1 MQEETAVSATA
12 LKDESQLVT
21 FLLKDEEFGFDIMS
35 VQEIIRLP
43 RMAKVPR
50 TPEYV
55 EGIANLRGVV
65 LPVIDMRNR
74 FGMERAEETDRT
86 RVLVVDIDGA
96 KTGLRVDRVKQVTR
110 VLRSEI
116 ETPPSAIRG
125 TNSDYLEGV
134 VKLDK
139 GQRIVMALNA
149 AQVCSIGVARHN
161 VSVSGLATSSTAGA
175 DKSADASR
183 STDEDV
189 QKMVTFRI
197 AKEEF
202 AFHMEHVREI
212 LRVQTPNQVPDV
224 PDYVLGVLT
233 VRGQI
238 LPVID
243 LRRLLQQGSLAD
255 EVADRC
261 RPLREEYERWI
272 DQTEKLF
279 AGDSQSK
286 LDGSVAEHL
295 RKWIAETNSSSEV
308 LTETLAKA
316 GGANQKVIKQIQLR
330 AKILDRA
337 AARVFDAELIAGA
350 RETVAALR
358 TFEQRIAQNIQEDQ
372 RIIVVD
378 AEGFAL
384 GLVVDHV
391 HEVLNVPK
399 NLVEPPPS
407 ITSSG
412 GMELSGVAKL
422 DDGSRLIMCLDV
434 ANLMKDQK
442 LRDVQGASRQT
453 AAQEKAV
460 ETRITGASAQELSEI
475 QLVTFMLGAEEFGVP
490 ISQIQEI
497 DRLGRVTKVP
507 KAPQFIEGITNLRGE
522 VIPVLDTRKRFDL
535 ETKAS
540 DDRTRIVIVDLGG
553 VRTGLVVDSVREVL
567 NLSRKDIA
575 PPPDS
580 IGSGVDQQFISG
592 IGKVD
597 SGKRMIVLL
606 DVEKILSR
614 QEQSH
619 LSEIR
624 EMEQTGAGSPD
635 AGTA

>member
-1 MQEETAVSATA
+1 MEKDTLQTTSG

-43 RMAKVPR
+43 KMAKVPR
-50 TPEYV
+50 TPAYV
-55 EGIANLRGVV
+55 DGIANLRGVV
-65 LPVIDMRNR
+65 LPVIDMRTR

-86 RVLVVDIDGA
+86 RVLVVDIDGV

-110 VLRSEI
+110 VMSSEI
-116 ETPPSAIRG
+116 EPPPAAIRG
-125 TNSDYLEGV
+125 ASSDYLEGV

-149 AQVCSIGVARHN
+149 SHVCAIAVTRKTASGNGVAAG
-161 VSVSGLATSSTAGA
+161 SEMGAGESAAKSGN
-175 DKSADASR
+175 ADAEVR
-183 STDEDV
+183 
-189 QKMVTFRI
+189 KMVTFRI

-243 LRRLLQQGSLAD
+243 LRRLLQQRSLA
-255 EVADRC
+255 EEFADSC

-272 DQTEKLF
+272 EQTGKVF
-279 AGDSQSK
+279 AGGSQAKVDS
-286 LDGSVAEHL
+286 SVTEHL
-295 RKWIAETNSSSEV
+295 RKWLAETNSSSQV
-308 LTETLAKA
+308 LMEALAKA
-316 GGANQKVIKQIQLR
+316 RGLNEKVIKQLHVRTKHEEQGNH
-330 AKILDRA
+330 DA
-337 AARVFDAELIAGA
+337 ASACAGDALAGG
-350 RETVAALR
+350 RETVVALR
-358 TFEQRIAQNIQEDQ
+358 RFEQQIAQNIQEDQ

-378 AEGFAL
+378 SEGFVL

-399 NLVEPPPS
+399 NLMEPPPR

-422 DDGSRLIMCLDV
+422 DDGARLIMCLDV

-442 LRDVQGASRQT
+442 LRDVQGSANDAEAGKIEDT
-453 AAQEKAV
+453 HKDAAGQ
-460 ETRITGASAQELSEI
+460 GLSEI
-475 QLVTFMLGAEEFGVP
+475 QLVTFMLGAEEYGVP

-497 DRLGRVTKVP
+497 DRLAKITKVP
-507 KAPQFIEGITNLRGE
+507 KAAEFIEGITNLRGE

-535 ETKAS
+535 EVKPS
-540 DDRTRIVIVDLGG
+540 DDRTRIIIVDLGG
-553 VRTGLVVDSVREVL
+553 IKTGLVVDSVREVL
-567 NLSRKDIA
+567 NLATRDIA
-575 PPPDS
+575 PPPEA
-580 IGSGVDQQFISG
+580 IGSGIDQHFISG

-597 SGKRMIVLL
+597 AGKRMIVLL

-619 LSEIR
+619 LSEV
-624 EMEQTGAGSPD
+624 
-635 AGTA
+635 TA

>member
-1 MQEETAVSATA
+1 MQKDTLQTSAG

-43 RMAKVPR
+43 KMAKVPR
-50 TPEYV
+50 TPAYV
-55 EGIANLRGVV
+55 DGIANLRGVV
-65 LPVIDMRNR
+65 LPVIDMRTR

-86 RVLVVDIDGA
+86 RVLVVDIDGV
-96 KTGLRVDRVKQVTR
+96 KTGLRVDRVKQVTS

-116 ETPPSAIRG
+116 EPPPAAIRG
-125 TNSDYLEGV
+125 TSSDYLEGV

-149 AQVCSIGVARHN
+149 AHVCEIGTTRKTSSVNGVA
-161 VSVSGLATSSTAGA
+161 SSSEAASTEAP
-175 DKSADASR
+175 DKSTSADA
-183 STDEDV
+183 EV

-243 LRRLLQQGSLAD
+243 LRRLLQQRSLAD
-255 EVADRC
+255 EFADNC

-272 DQTEKLF
+272 DQTEKAF
-279 AGDSQSK
+279 AGDSHQKVDS
-286 LDGSVAEHL
+286 SVMEHL
-295 RKWIAETNSSSEV
+295 RTWLAETNSSSQSLMEA
-308 LTETLAKA
+308 LAKA
-316 GGANQKVIKQIQLR
+316 RSLNEKVIKQLQARTKHDDLG
-330 AKILDRA
+330 DRD
-337 AARVFDAELIAGA
+337 AARACGEDVLSAS

-358 TFEQRIAQNIQEDQ
+358 KFEEQIAQNIHEDQ

-378 AEGFAL
+378 AEGFVL

-391 HEVLNVPK
+391 HEVLNVAK
-399 NLVEPPPS
+399 DLMEPPPR

-422 DDGSRLIMCLDV
+422 DDGARLIMVLDV
-434 ANLMKDQK
+434 ASLMKDQK
-442 LRDVQGASRQT
+442 LRDVQGSSAT
-453 AAQEKAV
+453 TVEEHKAG
-460 ETRITGASAQELSEI
+460 EIHKTGAGAQELSEV
-475 QLVTFMLGAEEFGVP
+475 QLVTFMLGAEEYGVP

-497 DRLGRVTKVP
+497 DRLAKITKVP
-507 KAPQFIEGITNLRGE
+507 KAAEFIEGITNLRGE

-535 ETKAS
+535 EVKPA
-540 DDRTRIVIVDLGG
+540 DDRTRIIIVDLGG
-553 VRTGLVVDSVREVL
+553 VKTGLVVDSVREVL
-567 NLSRKDIA
+567 NLAKKDIA
-575 PPPDS
+575 PPPEA
-580 IGSGVDQQFISG
+580 IGAGIDQRFISG

-597 SGKRMIVLL
+597 AGKRMIVLL

-614 QEQSH
+614 QEQED
-619 LSEIR
+619 LS
-624 EMEQTGAGSPD
+624 QVTP
-635 AGTA
+635 

>member
-1 MQEETAVSATA
+1 MEKDTLQTTAG
-12 LKDESQLVT
+12 LKEESQLVT

-43 RMAKVPR
+43 KMAKVPR
-50 TPEYV
+50 TPAYV
-55 EGIANLRGVV
+55 DGIANLRGVV
-65 LPVIDMRNR
+65 LPVIDMRTR

-86 RVLVVDIDGA
+86 RVLVVDIDGV

-110 VLRSEI
+110 VMRSEI
-116 ETPPSAIRG
+116 EPPPAAIRG
-125 TNSDYLEGV
+125 TSSDYLEGV

-149 AQVCSIGVARHN
+149 SHVCEIGVSRRTTSINGVAAG
-161 VSVSGLATSSTAGA
+161 SETGTGESSG
-175 DKSADASR
+175 KSGNADA
-183 STDEDV
+183 EV

-243 LRRLLQQGSLAD
+243 LRRLLRQRSLA
-255 EVADRC
+255 EEFADSC

-272 DQTEKLF
+272 EQIEKVF
-279 AGDSQSK
+279 AGGSQAKVDS
-286 LDGSVAEHL
+286 AATEHL
-295 RKWIAETNSSSEV
+295 RKWLAETNSSSQLLMEA
-308 LTETLAKA
+308 LAKA
-316 GGANQKVIKQIQLR
+316 RGLNEKVIKQLQVR
-330 AKILDRA
+330 TKHQEHGDRDA
-337 AARVFDAELIAGA
+337 ASAGA
-350 RETVAALR
+350 EEVLTGGRETVAALR
-358 TFEQRIAQNIQEDQ
+358 RFEQQIAQNIQEDQ

-378 AEGFAL
+378 SEGFVL

-391 HEVLNVPK
+391 HEVLNVPR
-399 NLVEPPPS
+399 NLMEPPPR

-412 GMELSGVAKL
+412 GMELAGVAKL
-422 DDGSRLIMCLDV
+422 DDGARLIMCLDV

-442 LRDVQGASRQT
+442 LRDVSASHQ
-453 AAQEKAV
+453 AV
-460 ETRITGASAQELSEI
+460 EEAKTGEIHKAAAGGQELSEV
-475 QLVTFMLGAEEFGVP
+475 QLVTFMLGAEEYGVP

-497 DRLGRVTKVP
+497 DRLAKITKVP
-507 KAPQFIEGITNLRGE
+507 KAAEFIEGITNLRGE

-535 ETKAS
+535 EVKPS
-540 DDRTRIVIVDLGG
+540 DDRTRIIIVDLSG
-553 VRTGLVVDSVREVL
+553 VKTGLVVDSVREVL
-567 NLSRKDIA
+567 NLATKDIA
-575 PPPDS
+575 PPPEA
-580 IGSGVDQQFISG
+580 IGSGIDQHFISG

-597 SGKRMIVLL
+597 AGKRMIVLL

-614 QEQSH
+614 DEQTH
-619 LSEIR
+619 LSEV
-624 EMEQTGAGSPD
+624 
-635 AGTA
+635 TA

>member
-1 MQEETAVSATA
+1 MEKDTLQSSAG

-43 RMAKVPR
+43 KMAKVPR
-50 TPEYV
+50 TPAYV
-55 EGIANLRGVV
+55 DGIANLRGVV
-65 LPVIDMRNR
+65 LPVIDMRTR
-74 FGMERAEETDRT
+74 FGMERAQETDRT
-86 RVLVVDIDGA
+86 RVLVVDIDGV
-96 KTGLRVDRVKQVTR
+96 KTGLRVDRVNQVTR
-110 VLRSEI
+110 VMRSEI
-116 ETPPSAIRG
+116 EPPPAAIRG
-125 TNSDYLEGV
+125 TSSDYLEGV

-149 AQVCSIGVARHN
+149 AHVCEIGVTRKTASAN
-161 VSVSGLATSSTAGA
+161 SVASHSETGSGEPSG
-175 DKSADASR
+175 KSANADA
-183 STDEDV
+183 EV

-243 LRRLLQQGSLAD
+243 LRRLLQQRSLA
-255 EVADRC
+255 EEFADSC

-272 DQTEKLF
+272 DQTEKVF
-279 AGDSQSK
+279 AGGSQTRV
-286 LDGSVAEHL
+286 DGSVTEHL
-295 RKWIAETNSSSEV
+295 RKWLADTNSSSQLLMEA
-308 LTETLAKA
+308 LAKA
-316 GGANQKVIKQIQLR
+316 RGSNEKVIKQLQVR
-330 AKILDRA
+330 TKHEEHGDCD
-337 AARVFDAELIAGA
+337 AARACGEDVLSGG

-358 TFEQRIAQNIQEDQ
+358 KFEQQIAQNIQEDQ

-378 AEGFAL
+378 SEGFVL

-399 NLVEPPPS
+399 SLMEPPPR

-422 DDGSRLIMCLDV
+422 DDGARLIMCLDV
-434 ANLMKDQK
+434 GNLMKDQK
-442 LRDVQGASRQT
+442 LKDIQGSSRHT
-453 AAQEKAV
+453 VEKAK
-460 ETRITGASAQELSEI
+460 TGEIHKAAAGGQELSEV
-475 QLVTFMLGAEEFGVP
+475 QLVTFMLGAEEYGVP

-497 DRLGRVTKVP
+497 DRLAKVTKVP
-507 KAPQFIEGITNLRGE
+507 KAAPFIEGITNLRGE

-535 ETKAS
+535 EVKPS
-540 DDRTRIVIVDLGG
+540 DDRTRIIIVDLGG
-553 VRTGLVVDSVREVL
+553 VKTGLVVDSVREVL
-567 NLSRKDIA
+567 NLARNDIA
-575 PPPDS
+575 PPPEA
-580 IGSGVDQQFISG
+580 IGSGIDQHFISG

-597 SGKRMIVLL
+597 AGKRMIVLL

-614 QEQSH
+614 QEQTH
-619 LSEIR
+619 LSEV
-624 EMEQTGAGSPD
+624 TS
-635 AGTA
+635 

>member
-1 MQEETAVSATA
+1 MEKDTLQPSSG

-43 RMAKVPR
+43 KMAKVPR
-50 TPEYV
+50 TPAYV
-55 EGIANLRGVV
+55 DGIANLRGVV
-65 LPVIDMRNR
+65 LPVIDMRTR

-86 RVLVVDIDGA
+86 RVLVIDIDGV
-96 KTGLRVDRVKQVTR
+96 KTGLRVDRVKQVTS

-116 ETPPSAIRG
+116 EPPPAAIRG
-125 TNSDYLEGV
+125 TTSDYLEGV

-149 AQVCSIGVARHN
+149 AHVCTIGVTRKASAAN
-161 VSVSGLATSSTAGA
+161 GVAAGLETGSGEPSGKASSG
-175 DKSADASR
+175 KSGNADA
-183 STDEDV
+183 EV
-189 QKMVTFRI
+189 QKVVTFRI

-212 LRVQTPNQVPDV
+212 LRVETPNQVPDV

-243 LRRLLQQGSLAD
+243 LRRLLQQRSLA
-255 EVADRC
+255 EEFADTC
-261 RPLREEYERWI
+261 RPLREEYERTL
-272 DQTEKLF
+272 DQAAGVF
-279 AGDSQSK
+279 AGDGQQKVELKTS
-286 LDGSVAEHL
+286 ERL
-295 RKWIAETNSSSEV
+295 RKWLAETNSSSQ
-308 LTETLAKA
+308 LLMETLAQA
-316 GGANQKVIKQIQLR
+316 RGLNEMVIKQLQLR
-330 AKILDRA
+330 IKHDANGDHD
-337 AARVFDAELIAGA
+337 AARACSKEVVSGG
-350 RETVAALR
+350 RKTVAALR
-358 TFEQRIAQNIQEDQ
+358 QFEEQIAQNIHEDQ

-378 AEGFAL
+378 AEGFVL

-399 NLVEPPPS
+399 NLMEPPPR

-422 DDGSRLIMCLDV
+422 DDGSRLIMLLDV

-442 LRDVQGASRQT
+442 LRDVQTSSHHSVEEQKAGEIHTASV
-453 AAQEKAV
+453 AAQELGEV
-460 ETRITGASAQELSEI
+460 
-475 QLVTFMLGAEEFGVP
+475 QLVTFMLGAEEYGVP

-497 DRLGRVTKVP
+497 DRLAKITKVP
-507 KAPQFIEGITNLRGE
+507 KAAQFIEGVTNLRGE

-535 ETKAS
+535 EVKPP
-540 DDRTRIVIVDLGG
+540 DDRTRIIIVDLGG
-553 VRTGLVVDSVREVL
+553 IKTGLVVDSVREVL
-567 NLSRKDIA
+567 NLAKKDIA
-575 PPPDS
+575 PPPEA
-580 IGSGVDQQFISG
+580 IGSGIDQSFISG

-597 SGKRMIVLL
+597 AGKRMIVLL

-619 LSEIR
+619 LSEI
-624 EMEQTGAGSPD
+624 TD
-635 AGTA
+635 